1 MATSVNSGRE
11 FKLWN
16 FTLSTSDLQI
26 VLNDKYV
33 NSIMIK
39 SRDPSIDI
47 YLRRGTGD
55 GAYFTIPGGTT
66 LTLDIA
72 VINLRPFSLT
82 AESGTPVV
90 EILGT
95 IE

>member
-1 MATSVNSGRE
+1 MATSINSGRE
-11 FKLWN
+11 FRIWN

-33 NSIMIK
+33 NSLIIT
-39 SRDPSIDI
+39 SRDPSIDL

-55 GAYFTIPGGTT
+55 SSYFTIPGGTA
-66 LTLDIA
+66 LTLDIG
-72 VINLRPFSLT
+72 VLNLRPFSLT
-82 AESGTPVV
+82 AASGTPVA